1 MTPSWLT
8 DQGSAAP
15 LGSVCREVETG
26 GVIPP
31 ADSPADE
38 ELREV
43 LGRLGATPAGLLGRG
58 GEASVYSLDDD
69 RVVRVLHAGRRGAV
83 EARTDLVDEL
93 RRNGSRFLLPEVLRL
108 GSVGATQFVIERRLP
123 GRSVAEELQRLDR
136 RGRNRLINAHLDAAA
151 SLGDLHLEPRGW
163 FGDLIATRSI
173 RTATWREYL
182 VAKVGASLDRAPGF
196 EHIDADHL
204 SRDLP
209 DCEHGAFV
217 HLDAF
222 AGNMLAVD
230 TEITA
235 VIDIG
240 ETSIL
245 GDRRLDPLSAAVY
258 LSRSTITPRANDAD
272 RTVVRAWLRNAG
284 LEEWFEPAR
293 RWIAGYWAWAVESR
307 KLHEW
312 CRGVLL

>member
-1 MTPSWLT
+1 
-8 DQGSAAP
+8 
-15 LGSVCREVETG
+15 VETD

-31 ADSPADE
+31 TESPADK

-43 LGRLGATPAGLLGRG
+43 LHRLGVTPAALLGSG
-58 GEASVYSLDDD
+58 GEASVYALDDD
-69 RVVRVLHAGRRGAV
+69 RVVRVLHAGSRGAV
-83 EARTDLVDEL
+83 EARVDLVNEL
-93 RRNGSRFLLPEVLRL
+93 RRDDSPFLLPEVLRL
-108 GSVGATQFVIERRLP
+108 GSVGATHFVIERRLP

-136 RGRNRLINAHLDAAA
+136 RGRDRLINAHLDAAA

-173 RTATWREYL
+173 RAATWRAYL
-182 VAKVGASLDRAPGF
+182 VEKVATSLDRAPGF
-196 EHIDADHL
+196 EHIDAEHL

-230 TEITA
+230 TEIMA

-240 ETSIL
+240 ETSVL

-272 RTVVRAWLRNAG
+272 RMVVHAWLRNAE

-293 RWIAGYWAWAVESR
+293 RWIAGYWAWAVHNQ
-307 KLHEW
+307 KLHQW
-312 CRGVLL
+312 CRSVLL